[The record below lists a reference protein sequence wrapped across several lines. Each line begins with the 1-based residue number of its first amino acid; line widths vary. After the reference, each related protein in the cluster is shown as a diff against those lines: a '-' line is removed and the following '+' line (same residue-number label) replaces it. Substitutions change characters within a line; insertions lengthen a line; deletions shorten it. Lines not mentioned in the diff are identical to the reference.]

1 VRGVRCRTPRV
12 FTRAL
17 QRGCLGES
25 RREAYDNEVT
35 IRSRLGCGVALSA
48 LFVAFAC
55 SEEDTGDSVGG
66 GPPVQPG
73 TGGMFL
79 GPLPSDTGGNGHG
92 GSSSAQGG
100 RGSRACAGVPIDDA
114 ASAGAG
120 ADPNVCES
128 LSREAESLPVDLYI
142 MMDRSISMNEPAGDT
157 GQTRWEAIRDAVE
170 AFVTSPDAGEIG
182 AGLGFFGK
190 SLGGDDDIDCDPE
203 NYAEPVVAIGPLAS
217 TGEDLLA
224 AIDDTIPGGFT
235 PTLPALEGAISHARD
250 WAEDH
255 PERAVMVLLVTDG
268 YPTQCSGA
276 IDDVAAAAREA
287 YAADP
292 SVRTFVIGLDGTQN
306 LEGIA
311 RAGGTES
318 AFVVESADIAQ
329 SFVEVLLNITSA
341 QLSCSFELPPS
352 PDPDLEID
360 RERVQIVYTPET
372 SGEPEE
378 VPFIESAEA
387 CARQPNGGWYYSGSQ
402 ITVCPCTCARFGAGR
417 VDVRLGCQP
426 VIGLR

>member
-1 VRGVRCRTPRV
+1 MIRT
-12 FTRAL
+12 
-17 QRGCLGES
+17 
-25 RREAYDNEVT
+25 
-35 IRSRLGCGVALSA
+35 RLGCVAALSA

-55 SEEDTGDSVGG
+55 SEDDTGDSVG

-73 TGGMFL
+73 TGGVFV
-79 GPLPSDTGGNGHG
+79 GPLPSNPPTAGTGGGNGQA
-92 GSSSAQGG
+92 GSGSAQGG
-100 RGSRACAGVPIDDA
+100 RGNSACAGVPIDDA

-120 ADPNVCES
+120 DDPSVCQS
-128 LSREAESLPVDLYI
+128 LSNEAESLPVDLYI

-182 AGLGFFGK
+182 AGIGFFGK

-217 TGEDLLA
+217 VGEDLLA
-224 AIDDTIPGGFT
+224 AIDDTIPGGYT

-250 WAEDH
+250 WASDH
-255 PERAVMVLLVTDG
+255 SDRAVMVLLVTDG

-287 YAADP
+287 YEDDP

-306 LEGIA
+306 LDGIA
-311 RAGGTES
+311 RAGGTDG

-329 SFVEVLLNITSA
+329 SFVQVLLNITSA

-387 CARQPNGGWYYSGSQ
+387 CDRQANGGWYYSGSQ
-402 ITVCPCTCARFGAGR
+402 IAVCPCTCARFGAGR